1 MGFNLLLILKS
12 NTFVKSNLQF
22 HAMDDNIENR
32 LTELRE
38 VMRRERLDAFIFPST
53 DPHCGEYVPDHWKCR
68 EWVSGFGGSAGTAVV
83 TLDAA
88 ALWTDSRYFIAA
100 EEALRG
106 TGYVLMRER
115 VDGTPGV
122 AEWIARQLAVSGGT
136 AAGIDG
142 MAAPAS
148 MVDALAAELRSRG
161 GITLRTNFDAL
172 APVWTSR
179 PPLPRGAVE
188 IYPESMAGETA
199 VSKLSRLRAALRAD
213 HACGMLMSSLDDI
226 AWTLNLRGTD
236 VHCNPVFVAYLLM
249 EGDRTT
255 LFVDQAKLSPE
266 VFAYLASVGVGIAP
280 YADVARALRAY
291 GEYSLLM
298 DPAATCHTLFNAVRG
313 VEVVGLPSP
322 GQP

>member
-32 LTELRE
+32 LTELRD

-122 AEWIARQLAVSGGT
+122 AEWIARKLAVSGGT

-142 MAAPAS
+142 MA
-148 MVDALAAELRSRG
+148 LARDLRSRG
-161 GITLRTNFDAL
+161 ERTQIVFVTGIIDHALDGYDVDAVSYL
-172 APVWTSR
+172 LKPVRAEKLEAALDRALDRAGRDEPRAPHAHLLSRGARPRHAGHTRGRHAPRLDVWDCADGGGALSVVR
-179 PPLPRGAVE
+179 PLFQDPPL
-188 IYPESMAGETA
+188 
-199 VSKLSRLRAALRAD
+199 LSR
-213 HACGMLMSSLDDI
+213 
-226 AWTLNLRGTD
+226 
-236 VHCNPVFVAYLLM
+236 
-249 EGDRTT
+249 E
-255 LFVDQAKLSPE
+255 SP
-266 VFAYLASVGVGIAP
+266 
-280 YADVARALRAY
+280 ARA
-291 GEYSLLM
+291 
-298 DPAATCHTLFNAVRG
+298 PHHAA
-313 VEVVGLPSP
+313 
-322 GQP
+322 

>member
-122 AEWIARQLAVSGGT
+122 A
-136 AAGIDG
+136 
-142 MAAPAS
+142 
-148 MVDALAAELRSRG
+148 
-161 GITLRTNFDAL
+161 
-172 APVWTSR
+172 
-179 PPLPRGAVE
+179 
-188 IYPESMAGETA
+188 
-199 VSKLSRLRAALRAD
+199 
-213 HACGMLMSSLDDI
+213 
-226 AWTLNLRGTD
+226 
-236 VHCNPVFVAYLLM
+236 
-249 EGDRTT
+249 
-255 LFVDQAKLSPE
+255 
-266 VFAYLASVGVGIAP
+266 
-280 YADVARALRAY
+280 
-291 GEYSLLM
+291 
-298 DPAATCHTLFNAVRG
+298 
-313 VEVVGLPSP
+313 
-322 GQP
+322 